1 MSKCALEN
9 FGGLCTTDIDPRM
22 YSSLPVSGQ
31 NAMLEV
37 LVVDTA
43 MSSGCQQNNRLQEN
57 PGMIDCSQDCGYVVK
72 NIASFHKKT
81 NWMTQQ
87 KMYFV
92 ILLSLTDPLRSF

>member
-1 MSKCALEN
+1 LES
-9 FGGLCTTDIDPRM
+9 FVGLCTTDIDPRM

-57 PGMIDCSQDCGYVVK
+57 PGLIDCSQDCGYVVK

-81 NWMTQQ
+81 QLDDTTED
-87 KMYFV
+87 
-92 ILLSLTDPLRSF
+92 L